1 MGLLG
6 NFRLDGIPPAPR
18 GVPQVDVKF
27 DIDANGILSVEAL
40 DKGTNKKSDIK
51 ITGASTLS
59 SDEVDRMVYQTEK
72 QLTELADKVPADVKE
87 KVEGKL
93 NDLKASLQTEDIAA
107 IKEAQEALQQEV
119 VSLGQAIYSNTEGG
133 APGPEGADGQA
144 PGPDPTGTES
154 SKSDS
159 KPDDDNVVDAEFK
172 ETDN

>member
-1 MGLLG
+1 MG
-6 NFRLDGIPPAPR
+6 
-18 GVPQVDVKF
+18 
-27 DIDANGILSVEAL
+27 
-40 DKGTNKKSDIK
+40 
-51 ITGASTLS
+51 
-59 SDEVDRMVYQTEK
+59 
-72 QLTELADKVPADVKE
+72 E

-172 ETDN
+172 ETDNQSVKFKRRKKTKNRDLYGRKEKKKK